1 MPAGEADLFTKLERF
16 RKALTAFTHQFI
28 ILMHLYPLT
37 LEVDDARKNIGSS
50 VEQSASQH
58 RRIDPFAGRLLLG
71 FVTRSGNLGL
81 LAWGI
86 DPRFGMMKGAAR
98 KTQEQIAL
106 GRERLLWRR
115 VVANPISIV
124 IDMGTPIDVFA

>member
-1 MPAGEADLFTKLERF
+1 MTAGVADLFAKLARLRE
-16 RKALTAFTHQFI
+16 ALTAFTHQFI
-28 ILMHLYPLT
+28 ILVHLYSLT
-37 LEVDDARKNIGSS
+37 LQVDDAGKDIGSP

-58 RRIDPFAGRLLLG
+58 RRIDPFAGRILFG

-124 IDMGTPIDVFA
+124 IDMGTPIDVLT

>member
-1 MPAGEADLFTKLERF
+1 MTAGVADLFAELERF
-16 RKALTAFTHQFI
+16 RKAFTAFTHQFI
-28 ILMHLYPLT
+28 ILMHLYSLT
-37 LEVDDARKNIGSS
+37 LEVDDAGKDIGSS
-50 VEQSASQH
+50 VEQGASQH
-58 RRIDPFAGRLLLG
+58 RRIDPFAGRILLG

-81 LAWGI
+81 LAWSI
-86 DPRFGMMKGAAR
+86 DSRFGVMKGAAR

-124 IDMGTPIDVFA
+124 VDMGTPIDVFT

>member
-1 MPAGEADLFTKLERF
+1 MADLFAKLERL

-28 ILMHLYPLT
+28 ILMHLYSLT
-37 LEVDDARKNIGSS
+37 LEIHDAGKDIGSP

-58 RRIDPFAGRLLLG
+58 RRIDPFAGRILFS
-71 FVTRSGNLGL
+71 FVTGSGGLGL

-86 DPRFGMMKGAAR
+86 DPRFGVMKGAPR
-98 KTQEQIAL
+98 KTQEQIAF

-115 VVANPISIV
+115 VIANPIPIV
-124 IDMGTPIDVFA
+124 VDMGTPIDVFA